1 MAVLDGQEM
10 REDIVSRLLG
20 GETDLATSKY
30 LDRISELAGMEEAE
44 HQFLVDP
51 FDRSVAL
58 VFQMFQSS
66 DLDPW
71 DVDLSFFIEMFSER
85 IEESE
90 NIDLPTC
97 GRLIRMAWSILKGQ
111 ASDLI
116 ERQERAFDFTEEDEN
131 WDDDDWDDEEE
142 DEGHVAKQK
151 PVLSEEMKAA
161 LELRSQQKKK
171 TPSFRRTEWFRYK
184 RLSRSGWRA
193 PHGMDSKQRRNYK
206 YRSSLV
212 RVGHGKVA
220 TARGLHPSGFKEIM
234 VHNTG
239 DLESIDPETE
249 AARVGKTVGGRKRE
263 QIYSRADELGIRVL
277 NRRRDV

>member
-1 MAVLDGQEM
+1 MA
-10 REDIVSRLLG
+10 EDYESMTVAQLKALLKEQGLPVSG
-20 GETDLATSKY
+20 KK
-30 LDRISELAGMEEAE
+30 SE
-44 HQFLVDP
+44 
-51 FDRSVAL
+51 
-58 VFQMFQSS
+58 
-66 DLDPW
+66 
-71 DVDLSFFIEMFSER
+71 
-85 IEESE
+85 
-90 NIDLPTC
+90 
-97 GRLIRMAWSILKGQ
+97 
-111 ASDLI
+111 LI
-116 ERQERAFDFTEEDEN
+116 ERLSGVQDEISEPEQVETPAAEEVADDDDFADES
-131 WDDDDWDDEEE
+131 DDDWDDDWDDEE

-151 PVLSEEMKAA
+151 PVLSEDMKVA
-161 LELRSQQKKK
+161 LALRFEQKKK
-171 TPSFRRTEWFRYK
+171 TPAFKRTEWFRYK

-206 YRSSLV
+206 YRSALV

-220 TARGLHPSGFKEIM
+220 AARGLHPSGFREVM

>member
-1 MAVLDGQEM
+1 MSDNY
-10 REDIVSRLLG
+10 EDMTVAELKALLKEAGLKVSG
-20 GETDLATSKY
+20 KK
-30 LDRISELAGMEEAE
+30 SELIERLAEAQE
-44 HQFLVDP
+44 AP
-51 FDRSVAL
+51 
-58 VFQMFQSS
+58 
-66 DLDPW
+66 
-71 DVDLSFFIEMFSER
+71 
-85 IEESE
+85 EESE
-90 NIDLPTC
+90 VVEE
-97 GRLIRMAWSILKGQ
+97 A
-111 ASDLI
+111 
-116 ERQERAFDFTEEDEN
+116 TEEVVEN
-131 WDDDDWDDEEE
+131 ADDSAEDAEEDDWDDEDWDEEE

-151 PVLSEEMKAA
+151 PVLSEDMKLA
-161 LELRSQQKKK
+161 LALRDEQKKK
-171 TPSFRRTEWFRYK
+171 TPAFKRTEWFRYK

-220 TARGLHPSGFKEIM
+220 TARGLHPSGFREVM

-239 DLESIDPETE
+239 DLEIIDPETE